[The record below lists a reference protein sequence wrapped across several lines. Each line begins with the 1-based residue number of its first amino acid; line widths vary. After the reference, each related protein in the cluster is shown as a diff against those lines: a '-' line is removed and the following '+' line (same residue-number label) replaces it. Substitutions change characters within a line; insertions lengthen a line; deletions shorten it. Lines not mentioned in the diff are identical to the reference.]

1 MSGGPSFTWG
11 LTFLLFFPSAAY
23 FSKRAWVSPYLYFIL
38 LLCQVKSAEARL
50 AVAMMYPFESLVH
63 LRILEVL
70 EHLVFIRK
78 LEKRGTWTKMKL

>member
-23 FSKRAWVSPYLYFIL
+23 FSKRAWVSPL

-78 LEKRGTWTKMKL
+78 LEKKGTWTKMKL